1 MPFGRKCA
9 AGYDLALMATASRTS
24 VELERPGGRA
34 DVLIVRRI
42 TTGRPNPIHGPGVRH
57 WTMHYTLAGEREFR
71 LRGRAVMAAE
81 DTLLVY
87 RREDPSGPP
96 PRPSTRWDAMS
107 ACFDTGTNATWI
119 PLAGFERLALEV
131 YRARVP
137 LPATRQR
144 IRDAFAR
151 LAADDSARIASRTV
165 GTVGAGRLAPPAAR
179 EDALRRELMLLT
191 LREIL
196 LLAGTGR
203 EDAARLDPRV
213 RDTLET
219 MSRDATARHTLASLG
234 AAAGLSPSRFGH
246 LFRAELGIS
255 AIHALRVLRL
265 RQAALALQYTGDS
278 VEKIAADAGFTSL
291 SHLSREFRR
300 HFGASP
306 RAYRRAS
313 STPGPS

>member
-1 MPFGRKCA
+1 
-9 AGYDLALMATASRTS
+9 MATASRTA
-24 VELERPGGRA
+24 VELERPDGRA

-57 WTMHYTLAGEREFR
+57 WTMHYTLAGEREFN
-71 LRGRAVMAAE
+71 LRGRSVVAAA

-87 RREDPSGPP
+87 RREDASGRP
-96 PRPSTRWDAMS
+96 PRASVHWDAMS
-107 ACFDTGTNATWI
+107 ACFDTAPGATWSS
-119 PLAGFERLALEV
+119 PSGFERLAPEV

-144 IRDAFAR
+144 IREAFAR

-165 GTVGAGRLAPPAAR
+165 GSVGRGRLPRPAAR

-191 LREIL
+191 LREIV
-196 LLAGTGR
+196 LLAATGG

-213 RDTLET
+213 RDALET
-219 MSRDATARHTLASLG
+219 MSRDATARHTLTSLG

-265 RQAALALQYTGDS
+265 RQAALSLQYTSDS